1 MREFNKKSLLAMLA
15 TVVVGFII
23 IGGSYV
29 IGQRRE
35 EARLAE
41 ETALFQEHNQ
51 GDQKTDQ
58 TASQSG
64 SLDQAVADF
73 EQNRENTTA
82 AKYLAYVN
90 READQVGVL
99 AVDSLNQTADWL
111 ETAVAGLKDKG
122 FDQLAV
128 NKLNYSGMSTADL
141 LASDYAQQVA
151 DSQGQ
156 LILVPLNLA
165 AEAQAGIDEAGSK
178 ANIERIYRQLRLAKP
193 EALPIFVI
201 SPSLNNDEDSDAY
214 KDKIAKILDDLN
226 YNYYDMWADF
236 KDQLAADDLNLEDLY
251 SEGGQLTNQGA
262 DLWSQ
267 LLTTELSETTIDAQ
281 HGFKG
286 KNDDLDQLKEAEA
299 KVRDEE
305 ARAQAEAEAQAQAQ
319 AAAQSEAAAE
329 SSRRAESEAQAA
341 SQSRAQA
348 SQAAPA
354 QGQQGNWNANGNQN
368 YQNNQNNQ
376 QNNWNANGN
385 QGSYNPA
392 NQWQGSGGNQQY
404 GNGNANGNQGN
415 ANWGAQSQ

>member
-41 ETALFQEHNQ
+41 ETALFQDHKTADQ
-51 GDQKTDQ
+51 DGDQGTQQ
-58 TASQSG
+58 TG
-64 SLDQAVADF
+64 SLDQAAAEF
-73 EQNRENTTA
+73 EQNREQTTA

-90 READQVGVL
+90 READQVSLL
-99 AVDSLNQTADWL
+99 AVDLLNQSADWL
-111 ETAVAGLKDKG
+111 ESGVAGLKDQG
-122 FDQLAV
+122 FDQIAV
-128 NKLNYSGMSTADL
+128 NKLNYTGMSTADL

-151 DSQGQ
+151 EGDGQ

-165 AEAQAGIDEAGSK
+165 AEAQAGIDEATSK
-178 ANIERIYRQLRLAKP
+178 QNIERIYRQLRLAKP

-201 SPSLNNDEDSDAY
+201 APSLNNDEASDAY
-214 KDKIAKILDDLN
+214 KDKMVKVLDDLN

-236 KDQLAADDLNLEDLY
+236 KEKLAADNLSLEDAY
-251 SEGGQLTNQGA
+251 TEDGQLTNQGA

-267 LLTTELSETTIDAQ
+267 LLTKELTETTIDAR

-286 KNDDLDQLKEAEA
+286 KNDDLDQFKEAEA
-299 KVRDEE
+299 KQREEE

-319 AAAQSEAAAE
+319 AAAQSEAAAQ
-329 SSRRAESEAQAA
+329 SSRQAESEAQAA

-348 SQAAPA
+348 NQAAPA
-354 QGQQGNWNANGNQN
+354 QGQQGNWNAGGNQN
-368 YQNNQNNQ
+368 YQNNQQNTWNPNNNTYNPGNQNQ
-376 QNNWNANGN
+376 Q
-385 QGSYNPA
+385 
-392 NQWQGSGGNQQY
+392 
-404 GNGNANGNQGN
+404 GNANGYGN
-415 ANWGAQSQ
+415 TNGNNGGYQANNGTPQRQY